1 MPIAHPV
8 LSHGVAPA
16 CDNPPSMLALQLAA
30 LLLAAAP
37 QKLDLVIEHGRVVD
51 GSGSPWFRAD
61 VGIQGD
67 RIARMGDLRDV
78 PAKLRIDARDH
89 VVAPG
94 FIDLLGQ
101 SELTV
106 LVDPR
111 AESKIRQGITTEL
124 TGELGTVAPVR
135 DEILGGLMPW
145 LSLHQIKI
153 DWKDLDGYWKRL
165 RATRPA
171 INLGTMVST
180 GQVRAVV
187 MGQGPEAPTPDQLLR
202 MQIEVQKAMRQ
213 GAFGVAAALGYPP
226 ARYQTTEELVLL
238 ARSAAKF
245 NGFYATHL
253 RDEGDTVLEALGE
266 AIQIGRQASVPV
278 EIWHLKVAGKQN
290 WGRMP
295 EVVQRIAAARAEG
308 LDVSASV
315 YPYLAGAN
323 MLHAD
328 VPDWAQAGGVKQML
342 DRLRDREQRARV
354 EKEIAARWKDP
365 SEPER
370 VVILLALTPEAKR
383 YEGKSLAEVGSERAT
398 TPAAALVDLVLLD
411 GGSTQVLRFLA
422 SEFDLREALRQ
433 PWVAIGV
440 DAGADA
446 PDGPLGSEG
455 THPRAFG
462 SMARLLGTYTRD
474 EKLFTLEEAVR
485 KVTSGVARRLGITD
499 RGLLRPGMMADIV
512 VLDPAKVKDVATYAR
527 PKQFPEG
534 IETVLVN
541 GQPVLVDRIRTEAR
555 PGRPLLHPVPDAV
568 R

>member
-1 MPIAHPV
+1 
-8 LSHGVAPA
+8 
-16 CDNPPSMLALQLAA
+16 MLALQLAA
-30 LLLAAAP
+30 ILAAAVP

-67 RIARMGDLRDV
+67 RIARMGDLREV

-89 VVAPG
+89 LVAPG

-101 SELTV
+101 SELSV

-135 DEILGGLMPW
+135 EEILGGVMGW
-145 LSLHQIKI
+145 LSLHRIKI

-171 INLGTMVST
+171 INLGTLVST
-180 GQVRAVV
+180 AQVRAVV
-187 MGQGPEAPTPDQLLR
+187 MGQGSEAPTPEQLLR

-213 GAFGVAAALGYPP
+213 GAFGVAAALEYPP
-226 ARYQTTEELVLL
+226 ASYQGTEELVLL

-245 NGFYATHL
+245 GGFYATHL
-253 RDEGDTVLEALGE
+253 RNEGDTVLQALDEAVD
-266 AIQIGRQASVPV
+266 IGRRAGLPV
-278 EIWHLKVAGKQN
+278 EIWHLKARGKQN

-295 EVVQRIAAARAEG
+295 EVLQRIAAARAEG
-308 LDVSASV
+308 LDVSANV
-315 YPYLAGAN
+315 YPYLAMAN

-328 VPDWAQAGGVKQML
+328 VPDWAQAGGVSAML
-342 DRLRDREQRARV
+342 GRLRDKEHRARI
-354 EKEIAARWKDP
+354 EQEITARWKDA

-370 VVILLALTPEAKR
+370 VVILLALSAEAKR
-383 YEGKSLAEVGSERAT
+383 YEGRSLTDVAKERVT
-398 TPAAALVDLVLLD
+398 SPASALVDLVLLD
-411 GGSTQVLRFLA
+411 GGSTQVLRFMA
-422 SEFDLREALRQ
+422 NEFDLREALQQ
-433 PWVAIGV
+433 PWVGIGI
-440 DAGADA
+440 DASADA
-446 PDGPLGSEG
+446 PDGPLGPEG

-462 SMARLLGTYTRD
+462 SMARLLGTYARE
-474 EKLFTLEEAVR
+474 EKLFSVEEAVR
-485 KVTSGVARRLGITD
+485 KVTSGAARRLGLTD
-499 RGLLRPGMMADIV
+499 RGLLRPGMLADIV
-512 VLDPAKVKDVATYAR
+512 VFDPARVRDVATYAR

-541 GQPVLVDRIRTEAR
+541 GQPVLVDGIRTETR

>member
-1 MPIAHPV
+1 
-8 LSHGVAPA
+8 
-16 CDNPPSMLALQLAA
+16 MLALQLAA
-30 LLLAAAP
+30 ILAAAAP
-37 QKLDLVIEHGRVVD
+37 QKLDLVIERGRVVD

-61 VGIQGD
+61 LGIQGD
-67 RIARMGDLRDV
+67 RITRMGDLREV

-101 SELTV
+101 SELSL

-135 DEILGGLMPW
+135 DEILGGVMGW
-145 LSLHQIKI
+145 LSLHRIAI

-165 RATRPA
+165 RASRPA
-171 INLGTMVST
+171 INIGTLVST

-187 MGQGPEAPTPDQLLR
+187 MGQGSEAPTPEQLLR
-202 MQIEVQKAMRQ
+202 MQVEVQKAMRQ
-213 GAFGVAAALGYPP
+213 GAFGVAAALEYPP
-226 ARYQTTEELVLL
+226 ASYQGTEELVLL

-245 NGFYATHL
+245 GGFYATHL
-253 RDEGDTVLEALGE
+253 RSEGDVVLQALDEAVD
-266 AIQIGRQASVPV
+266 IGRRAGLPV
-278 EIWHLKVAGKQN
+278 EVWHLKARGKQN

-295 EVVQRIAAARAEG
+295 ELLQRISAARAEG
-308 LDVSASV
+308 HDVSANV

-328 VPDWAQAGGVKQML
+328 VPDWALAGGVSAML
-342 DRLRDREQRARV
+342 GRLKDKELRSRI
-354 EKEIAARWKDP
+354 EKEITGGWKDT

-370 VVILLALTPEAKR
+370 VVILLALSPDAKR
-383 YEGKSLAEVGSERAT
+383 YEGKSLADVAKERAT
-398 TPAAALVDLVLLD
+398 TPASALVDLVLLD
-411 GGSTQVLRFLA
+411 AGSTQVLRFIA

-433 PWVAIGV
+433 PWVGIGV
-440 DAGADA
+440 DASADA
-446 PDGPLGSEG
+446 PDGPMGAEP

-462 SMARLLGTYTRD
+462 SMARLLGTYVRD
-474 EKLFTLEEAVR
+474 EKLFTLEEGVR
-485 KVTSGVARRLGITD
+485 KVTSGAARRLGLTD
-499 RGLLRPGMMADIV
+499 RGLLRPGMMADV
-512 VLDPAKVKDVATYAR
+512 VVFDPAKVKDVATYAK

-541 GQPVLVDRIRTEAR
+541 GQPVLVDGIRTEAR

>member
-1 MPIAHPV
+1 
-8 LSHGVAPA
+8 
-16 CDNPPSMLALQLAA
+16 MLALQLAA

-37 QKLDLVIEHGRVVD
+37 QKLDLVIERGRVVD

-67 RIARMGDLRDV
+67 RIVRMGDLREV

-101 SELTV
+101 SELCL

-124 TGELGTVAPVR
+124 TGELGSVAPVN
-135 DEILGGLMPW
+135 DVILGGVMGW
-145 LSLHQIKI
+145 LNQHGLKI
-153 DWKDLDGYWKRL
+153 VWHDLAGYWKVL
-165 RATRPA
+165 RAARPA
-171 INLGTMVST
+171 INVATMVST
-180 GQVRAVV
+180 AQVRAAV
-187 MGQGPEAPTPDQLLR
+187 MGQGAGEPTPDQRLR

-213 GAFGVAAALGYPP
+213 GAFGVAGALEYPP
-226 ARYQTTEELVLL
+226 ASYQSVEELVLL
-238 ARSAAKF
+238 ARSAAKYG
-245 NGFYATHL
+245 GFYATHL
-253 RDEGDTVLEALGE
+253 RTEADGVLDALEEALT
-266 AIQIGRQASVPV
+266 IGREAALPV
-278 EIWHLKVAGKQN
+278 EIWHLKVRGTRN

-295 EVVQRIAAARAEG
+295 EVIQRIASARAQG
-308 LDVSASV
+308 QDVSANV

-328 VPDWAQAGGVKQML
+328 VPAWAQSGGQAQML
-342 DRLRDREQRARV
+342 ERLKDPAQRSRV
-354 EKEIAARWKDP
+354 EQEITSGWKDP
-365 SEPER
+365 TEPER
-370 VVILLALTPEAKR
+370 IVVLFALSADAKR
-383 YEGKSLAEVGSERAT
+383 YEGKRLTEVAKERGTSA
-398 TPAAALVDLVLLD
+398 AAALVDLVLLD
-411 GGSTQVLRFLA
+411 SASTSALRFIA

-433 PWVAIGV
+433 PWVSVGV

-446 PDGPLGSEG
+446 PNGPLGPEA

-462 SMARLLGTYTRD
+462 SMARLLGTYARD

-485 KVTSGVARRLGITD
+485 KVTSGAARRLGLTD

-512 VLDPAKVKDVATYAR
+512 VFDPARVKDVATYAK

-541 GQPVLVDRIRTEAR
+541 GQPVLVDGIRTEAR
-555 PGRPLLHPVPDAV
+555 PGRPLLHPVPDPL

>member
-1 MPIAHPV
+1 
-8 LSHGVAPA
+8 
-16 CDNPPSMLALQLAA
+16 MLALQLAA
-30 LLLAAAP
+30 FLLAAAP

-67 RIARMGDLRDV
+67 RITRIGDLHDV

-89 VVAPG
+89 LVAPG

-101 SELTV
+101 SELY
-106 LVDPR
+106 LLADPR

-135 DEILGGLMPW
+135 DEILGGIMPW
-145 LSLHQIKI
+145 VALHQIKI

-165 RATRPA
+165 RAARPS

-180 GQVRAVV
+180 GQVRAAV
-187 MGQGPEAPTPDQLLR
+187 MGQGSEAPTPEQLLR

-213 GAFGVAAALGYPP
+213 GAFGVAAALEYPP
-226 ARYQTTEELVLL
+226 TRYQTTDELVLL

-245 NGFYATHL
+245 GGFYATHL
-253 RDEGDTVLEALGE
+253 RDESDGVLQALEE
-266 AIQIGRQASVPV
+266 AIEIGRRAVLPV
-278 EIWHLKVAGKQN
+278 EVWHLKVAGKQN

-295 EVVQRIAAARAEG
+295 EVIQRIAAARAEG
-308 LDVSASV
+308 LDVSANV

-328 VPDWAQAGGVKQML
+328 VPDWAQAGGVREML
-342 DRLRDREQRARV
+342 KRMQDQEQRPRI
-354 EKEIAARWKDP
+354 EKEIAARWKD
-365 SEPER
+365 SSDPER
-370 VVILLALTPEAKR
+370 VVIVLALSPDVKR
-383 YEGKSLAEVGSERAT
+383 YEGRSLADVAKERAT
-398 TPAAALVDLVLLD
+398 TPAAALVDLILLD
-411 GGSTQVLRFLA
+411 GGATQVLRFLA
-422 SEFDLREALRQ
+422 SEFDLRTALRQ
-433 PWVAIGV
+433 PWVSIGV
-440 DAGADA
+440 DASADA
-446 PDGPLGSEG
+446 PDGPFGAEG

-462 SMARLLGTYTRD
+462 SMARLLGTYARE
-474 EKLFTLEEAVR
+474 EKLFTLEEAIR
-485 KVTSGVARRLGITD
+485 KVTSGAARRMGLTD
-499 RGLLRPGMMADIV
+499 RGLLRPGMMADV
-512 VLDPAKVKDVATYAR
+512 VILDPAKVKDLATYAK

-541 GQPVLVDRIRTEAR
+541 GQPVLVDGARTEAR

>member
-1 MPIAHPV
+1 
-8 LSHGVAPA
+8 
-16 CDNPPSMLALQLAA
+16 MLALQLAA
-30 LLLAAAP
+30 ILAAAAP

-89 VVAPG
+89 VVTPG

-101 SELTV
+101 SELSV

-135 DEILGGLMPW
+135 DEILGGVMGW
-145 LSLHQIKI
+145 LSLHQVKI

-165 RATRPA
+165 RAARPA
-171 INLGTMVST
+171 INLGTLVST
-180 GQVRAVV
+180 GQVRSVV
-187 MGQGPEAPTPDQLLR
+187 MGQGSEAPTPEQLLR

-213 GAFGVAAALGYPP
+213 GAFGVAAALWYPP
-226 ARYQTTEELVLL
+226 TRYQTTDELVLL

-245 NGFYATHL
+245 GGFYATHL
-253 RDEGDTVLEALGE
+253 RDEGDQVLAALDE
-266 AIQIGRQASVPV
+266 AIDIGRRAGLPV
-278 EIWHLKVAGKQN
+278 EVWHLKVAGKQN

-295 EVVQRIAAARAEG
+295 EVLQRIAAARAEG
-308 LDVSASV
+308 LDVSANV

-328 VPDWAQAGGVKQML
+328 VPDWAQAGGVSAML
-342 DRLRDREQRARV
+342 GRLRDQEQRTRI
-354 EKEIAARWKDP
+354 EREITASWKDP
-365 SEPER
+365 AEPER
-370 VVILLALTPEAKR
+370 VVILLALSSEAKA
-383 YEGKSLAEVGSERAT
+383 YEGKSLAEVAKARAT
-398 TPAAALVDLVLLD
+398 SPAAALVDLVLLD
-411 GGSTQVLRFLA
+411 AGSTQVLRFVA
-422 SEFDLREALRQ
+422 SEFDVRAALRE
-433 PWVAIGV
+433 PWVCIGV
-440 DAGADA
+440 DASADA
-446 PDGPLGSEG
+446 PDGPLGPEG

-462 SMARLLGTYTRD
+462 SMARLLGTYARD
-474 EKLFTLEEAVR
+474 ERLFTLEEAVR
-485 KVTSGVARRLGITD
+485 KVTSGPARRLGLTD
-499 RGLLRPGMMADIV
+499 RGLLRPGMMADLV
-512 VLDPAKVKDVATYAR
+512 VFDPAKVKDVATYAR
-527 PKQFPEG
+527 PKRFPEG

-541 GQPVLVDRIRTEAR
+541 GQPVLVDGIRTETR

>member
-1 MPIAHPV
+1 
-8 LSHGVAPA
+8 
-16 CDNPPSMLALQLAA
+16 MLALQLAA
-30 LLLAAAP
+30 LLAATAP

-67 RIARMGDLRDV
+67 RIVRMGDLRDV
-78 PAKLRIDARDH
+78 PSKLRIDAHDH

-101 SELTV
+101 SELSL
-106 LVDPR
+106 LVDAR

-135 DEILGGLMPW
+135 DEILGGVMGW
-145 LSLHQIKI
+145 LSLHEIKI

-165 RATRPA
+165 RAARPA
-171 INLGTMVST
+171 INLGTLVST

-187 MGQGPEAPTPDQLLR
+187 MGQGSEAPTPDQLLR

-213 GAFGVAAALGYPP
+213 GAFGVAAALWYPP
-226 ARYQTTEELVLL
+226 SRFQTTDELVLL

-245 NGFYATHL
+245 GGFYATHL
-253 RDEGDTVLEALGE
+253 RDEGDQVLQALDE
-266 AIQIGRQASVPV
+266 AIEIGRQAGLPV
-278 EIWHLKVAGKQN
+278 EVWHLKVAGKQN

-295 EVVQRIAAARAEG
+295 EVLQRIAAARAEG
-308 LDVSASV
+308 LDVTANV

-328 VPDWAQAGGVKQML
+328 VPDWAQAGGVTAML
-342 DRLRDREQRARV
+342 ARLRDEEQRSRV
-354 EKEIAARWKDP
+354 EREIAASWKDP

-370 VVILLALTPEAKR
+370 VVILLALSADAKR
-383 YEGKSLAEVGSERAT
+383 YEGKSLADVAKERAT
-398 TPAAALVDLVLLD
+398 TPAGALVDLVLLD

-422 SEFDLREALRQ
+422 SEFDLRAALRT
-433 PWVAIGV
+433 PWVSIGV
-440 DAGADA
+440 DASADA
-446 PDGPLGSEG
+446 PDGPLGSEA

-462 SMARLLGTYTRD
+462 SMARLLGTYARD
-474 EKLFTLEEAVR
+474 EKLFSVEEAVR
-485 KVTSGVARRLGITD
+485 KVTSGAARRLGVSD

-512 VLDPAKVKDVATYAR
+512 VFDPTKVRDVASYAQ
-527 PKQFPEG
+527 PKRFPEG
-534 IETVLVN
+534 IETVVVN
-541 GQPVLVDRIRTEAR
+541 GQPVLVDGIRTEVR
-555 PGRPLLHPVPDAV
+555 PGRPLLHPVPDAL